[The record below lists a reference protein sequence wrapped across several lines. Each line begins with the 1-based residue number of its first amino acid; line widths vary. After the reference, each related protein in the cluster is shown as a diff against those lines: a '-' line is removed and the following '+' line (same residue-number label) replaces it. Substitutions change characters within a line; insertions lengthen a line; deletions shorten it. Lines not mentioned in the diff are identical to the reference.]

1 MAGLTARLRALLRRS
16 ATQADVDEELH
27 YHLDREIERNLASG
41 MMSRD
46 ARDAARRTL
55 GNLAVHAES
64 ARAAYGWTWLEEMA
78 QDAAYGWRA
87 LRRSPVF
94 TAVAAVSLAL
104 GIGANTMIFGVTY
117 GVLFE
122 PLPLPQPDQLVSL
135 GRIEAGERDRSFSA
149 AEIDGLR
156 QSRRL
161 VGITAARENDNVP
174 VFVSGS
180 RQFVALDLVDASY
193 YTVLGLRPLRGRVID
208 ASDVATSAS
217 VAFVSQSFAERSF
230 GSVERALGQVVRVYD
245 LPVTIVGV
253 APGAYR
259 GIDYPGWFT
268 IAIPVSL
275 TPTLGLPDYLH
286 RPSRSFGA
294 VARLAP
300 GVTPR
305 QAETELDATFQ
316 RCCVHAEPERLT
328 AVGMSRGIG
337 GGKDDARE
345 DYAPLLYILMAGAG
359 VVLLIACANVGNLL
373 LVRAS
378 ARERE
383 IAVRMSLGASRG
395 RIIRQLI
402 TESLLLGLLGGV
414 LALPFAAW
422 GTLGVERLIPG
433 QMSVYADIVR
443 WHLKPALLGFT
454 AAVSVAC
461 VTLFGL
467 VPAVRATRAS
477 LTASLK
483 TGGRGSVGTGRR
495 LLDRSVVVA
504 QLSLALLLVSAA
516 SLLVSTLRNI
526 ARTDGGFS
534 TSGVTLVSI
543 ETRGTPYERGGI
555 VSLYEEM
562 LRRVRATPGVERA
575 GMTTI
580 SPIAGG
586 RNIEVGLDA
595 DGAVKMRA
603 LVLAGV
609 TPDYLAAVGIAL
621 RAGRDITVRDDSTT
635 ERVAIISE
643 SVAERAFQGRSPIGA
658 TIRVRGD
665 STRAMRVIGVARDT
679 KLFGLRGERVP
690 VIYAPVSQTGPWPF
704 LGLAVRMPDGP
715 ESLTRRVTDAVEAAS
730 PGVRIRKLSTM
741 RSEVHESM
749 FTERMTASIATL
761 FGTLALVLAAIG
773 IYGVVAFNVTRRT
786 NEIGVRVALGAQRR
800 DILALV
806 LRSSLSLVAVAV
818 IIGGPLAFMAGQALR
833 SQLYGVSAHDP
844 TLLLL
849 ALAMLVLVALAAT
862 SVPARR
868 ATRIDPLVALR
879 AD

>member
-1 MAGLTARLRALLRRS
+1 MAGFTARLRALVRRS
-16 ATQADVDEELH
+16 ATQADVDEELR
-27 YHLDREIERNLASG
+27 YHLDRESERNVASG
-41 MMSRD
+41 MTPRD

-55 GNLAVHAES
+55 GNLTVHAES
-64 ARAAYGWTWLEEMA
+64 ARAAYGWTWVEQLA
-78 QDAAYGWRA
+78 QDAMYGWRA

-94 TAVAAVSLAL
+94 TAVAALSLAL

-122 PLPLPQPDQLVSL
+122 PLPLPQPEQLVSL
-135 GRIEAGERDRSFSA
+135 GRIAAGERDRSFSA
-149 AEIDGLR
+149 AEIDALR
-156 QSRRL
+156 QSRSV

-174 VFVSGS
+174 VLVNGS
-180 RQFVALDLVDASY
+180 RQFVTLDLVDASY
-193 YTVLGLRPLRGRVID
+193 YTTLGLGPLRGRIID
-208 ASDVATSAS
+208 ASDVGTSAS
-217 VAFVSQSFAERSF
+217 VAFVSQSLAERSF
-230 GSVERALGQVVRVYD
+230 GSVERALGQVIRVHD
-245 LPVTIVGV
+245 LQVTIVGV

-268 IAIPVSL
+268 VAVPVTL
-275 TPTLGLPDYLH
+275 APALGLPDYVH
-286 RPSRSFGA
+286 RPNRSFGA

-300 GVTPR
+300 GVARR

-316 RCCVHAEPERLT
+316 RCCVHSEPERLT
-328 AVGMSRGIG
+328 AIGMSGGIG

-395 RIIRQLI
+395 RVIRQLI

-433 QMSVYADIVR
+433 QMSVYAEIVR

-454 AAVSVAC
+454 GAVSVAC

-483 TGGRGSVGTGRR
+483 TGGRGSVATGRR

-516 SLLVSTLRNI
+516 SLLVSTLRNV

-555 VSLYEEM
+555 VPLYDEM
-562 LRRVRATPGVERA
+562 LRRVRATAGVERA

-586 RNIEVGLDA
+586 RNIEVGLDV
-595 DGAVKMRA
+595 DGAAKMRS

-609 TPDYLAAVGIAL
+609 TPDYLAAVGISL
-621 RAGRDITVRDDSTT
+621 IAGRDITVRDDSTS
-635 ERVAIISE
+635 ERVVIISE
-643 SVAERAFQGRSPIGA
+643 SVAERAFPGGTALGA

-665 STRAMRVIGVARDT
+665 STRAMRVVGVARDT
-679 KLFGLRGERVP
+679 KMFGLRGERVP

-704 LGLAVRMPDGP
+704 LGLAVRMPDGS
-715 ESLTRRVTDAVEAAS
+715 ESLTRHISDAVESAS

-761 FGTLALVLAAIG
+761 FGALALVLAAIG

-806 LRSSLSLVAVAV
+806 LRSSLGLVAVAV
-818 IIGGPLAFMAGQALR
+818 LIGGPLAFMAGQALR

-849 ALAMLVLVALAAT
+849 ALAVLVVVALAAT
-862 SVPARR
+862 SLPARR
-868 ATRIDPLVALR
+868 AARIDPLVALR